1 MNQGRVILFGATGY
15 TGHLT
20 AESLAR
26 RGVTGTILAGRS
38 GSRLRRL
45 AETLD
50 EAYDWD
56 CEIAE
61 ADVTDPV
68 SVNELVEHP
77 NDILLST
84 VGPFTRFGKPA
95 IEAAT
100 STGAVYIDCTGEPP
114 FVRRVF
120 EHYGPRAARTG
131 ASLITGFGY
140 DYVPGNLAGVL
151 AIRAAEADGFVPTR
165 VDVGYF
171 VRKSADTKRLISGG
185 TLASSLAILTEPGF
199 AWRNGG
205 IATERPAAA
214 VRSFDIDDRAWDALS
229 IGGTEHYALPRV
241 EPRLRDV
248 RVFLGWAGSRTR
260 AVSTVGRFL
269 EPFTRLPVLPGM
281 ATGLAARVAPGS
293 TGGPSPEDRASA
305 RTWVVAEAYT
315 GDRRISS
322 VTVTG
327 PSPYDLTANLLA
339 WAADAARNGGLGS
352 GSARRSGALGPVD
365 AFGEDAFIAGTD
377 SVGLAA
383 ITR

>member
-1 MNQGRVILFGATGY
+1 MNHGRVILFGATGY

-26 RGVTGTILAGRS
+26 RGVTGTILAGRN

-45 AETLD
+45 AETLA
-50 EAYDWD
+50 EAHDWD

-61 ADVTDPV
+61 ADVTDPT
-68 SVNELVEHP
+68 SVNELVESP
-77 NDILLST
+77 DDILLST

-100 STGAVYIDCTGEPP
+100 STGAIYIDSTGEPP

-120 EHYGPRAARTG
+120 EHYGPRAVRTG

-151 AIRAAEADGFVPTR
+151 AIRAAQADGFVPTR
-165 VDVGYF
+165 VDIGYF
-171 VRKSADTKRLISGG
+171 VKKSADTKRLVSGG
-185 TLASSLAILTEPGF
+185 TLASSLAVLTEPGF
-199 AWRNGG
+199 AWRDGS
-205 IATERPAAA
+205 IHTERPAAD
-214 VRSFDIDDRAWDALS
+214 VRSFDIDDHTWDALT
-229 IGGTEHYALPRV
+229 IGGSEHFTLPRV

-248 RVFLGWAGSRTR
+248 RVFLGWAGNRTR
-260 AVSTVGRFL
+260 AVSTLGRFF
-269 EPFTRLPVLPGM
+269 EPFTKLPLLPSI
-281 ATGLAARVAPGS
+281 ATEVAVRVAPGS
-293 TGGPSPEDRASA
+293 TGGPSPADRASA
-305 RTWVVAEAYT
+305 RTWVIAEAYT

-327 PSPYDLTANLLA
+327 PSPYDLTAELLA
-339 WAADAARNGGLGS
+339 WGADTARRGGLGT

-365 AFGEDAFIAGTD
+365 AFGEDAFIVGTD
-377 SVGLAA
+377 SVGLTAT
-383 ITR
+383 TR